1 MSEKVE
7 KSPFKRVKQSIEE
20 LWDEFDSHFKLKEWD
35 GKPFEHPQ
43 TDELKAT
50 KELLE
55 SPNYYEMIP
64 SGEEC
69 TKDNSLYLTIDQQ
82 WFDKI
87 ASGEKVV
94 EYREIKETVM
104 GKYLDIRESPQEQ
117 IVLNP
122 NLGEEFDFSLDSY
135 NDGIFLFVPRY
146 FEYLRLGVGYNKNR
160 DTAVVRIKG
169 ICFMPERTYKGDIFR
184 FDYMDESVT
193 EEKYDAAAKKGMEA
207 VQDLLY
213 KADGPD
219 TYWIMAI
226 HLGEIVEL
234 NRGK

>member
-35 GKPFEHPQ
+35 GKPFEHPK

-87 ASGEKVV
+87 ALGEKVV

-104 GKYLDIRESPQEQ
+104 GKYLDLRESPQEQ

-122 NLGEEFDFSLDSY
+122 NLGEEFDFSLDS
-135 NDGIFLFVPRY
+135 
-146 FEYLRLGVGYNKNR
+146 
-160 DTAVVRIKG
+160 
-169 ICFMPERTYKGDIFR
+169 
-184 FDYMDESVT
+184 
-193 EEKYDAAAKKGMEA
+193 
-207 VQDLLY
+207 
-213 KADGPD
+213 
-219 TYWIMAI
+219 
-226 HLGEIVEL
+226 
-234 NRGK
+234 

>member
-1 MSEKVE
+1 MSQKNFFE
-7 KSPFKRVKQSIEE
+7 
-20 LWDEFDSHFKLKEWD
+20 D
-35 GKPFEHPQ
+35 GKIVQVNIREEMKRSYI
-43 TDELKAT
+43 D
-50 KELLE
+50 
-55 SPNYYEMIP
+55 YEMIP

-104 GKYLDIRESPQEQ
+104 GKYLDLRESPQEQ

-135 NDGIFLFVPRY
+135 NNGIFLFVPRY

-160 DTAVVRIKG
+160 DTAAVRIKG

-184 FDYMDESVT
+184 FDYLDESVT
-193 EEKYDAAAKKGMEA
+193 EEKYDAAIKKGGET

-226 HLGEIVEL
+226 HLGEVVEL

>member
-1 MSEKVE
+1 M
-7 KSPFKRVKQSIEE
+7 
-20 LWDEFDSHFKLKEWD
+20 
-35 GKPFEHPQ
+35 
-43 TDELKAT
+43 
-50 KELLE
+50 E

-104 GKYLDIRESPQEQ
+104 GKYLDLRESPQEQ

-135 NDGIFLFVPRY
+135 NSGIFLFVPRY
-146 FEYLRLGVGYNKNR
+146 FEYMRLGVGYNKNR

-184 FDYMDESVT
+184 FDYLDESVT
-193 EEKYDAAAKKGMEA
+193 EEKYDAAAKNGMEA

-226 HLGEIVEL
+226 HLGEVVEL